1 MEKKRMKRKGEGEKG
16 KDLDV
21 LKKDLCLGLFL
32 NYFGHA
38 QELQVSVIRTSAS
51 QGRSSPPPHCPASHA
66 VPYRNE
72 EYKGAVQTMKSEW

>member
-16 KDLDV
+16 KNLDV

-38 QELQVSVIRTSAS
+38 QELLSLSDQDNHFPR
-51 QGRSSPPPHCPASHA
+51 P
-66 VPYRNE
+66 
-72 EYKGAVQTMKSEW
+72 